1 MSLHIMQKLSTKSW
15 ICYLSTDLR
24 ETVNSG
30 LEKVACRAPII
41 WTKLQSE
48 YKFAIPLKIL
58 RWELKL
64 RNETYVLAYYAKS
77 FNQILNLSTKEYEI
91 KISNCFFEKKKT
103 LKISLKICF
112 N

>member
-30 LEKVACRAPII
+30 LEKVVCRAPII

-48 YKFAIPLKIL
+48 YKFASSL
-58 RWELKL
+58 ED
-64 RNETYVLAYYAKS
+64 
-77 FNQILNLSTKEYEI
+77 I
-91 KISNCFFEKKKT
+91 KVRIKT
-103 LKISLKICF
+103 
-112 N
+112 